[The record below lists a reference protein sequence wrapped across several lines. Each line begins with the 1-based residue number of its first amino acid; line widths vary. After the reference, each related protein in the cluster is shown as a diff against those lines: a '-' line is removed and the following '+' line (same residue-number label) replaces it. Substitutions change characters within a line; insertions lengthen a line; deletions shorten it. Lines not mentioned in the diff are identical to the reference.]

1 MLMSKVFIDAGHG
14 GNDPGALGNGL
25 KEKDITLAVT
35 LKVGKE
41 LERHGVKVGYTRKN
55 DKTVNLNS
63 RGPLANKYGADVF
76 VSIHTNAHNSNAQG
90 VETYSYPGSSKGKNL
105 AKSIQDEII
114 NAKLYTKNRGIKTAN
129 FAVLRQ
135 SRMPAALIETAFIT
149 NKQDAAMLKNRQ
161 DEFAIAIAKGILNYL
176 NIKYVEE
183 KKPTQKPST
192 SGKGFYRVVVGSYKD
207 KKNAEA
213 QQEKLKKAGFDSF
226 LSYYEE

>member
-1 MLMSKVFIDAGHG
+1 MSIKVWLDAGHG
-14 GNDPGALGNGL
+14 GKDPGAVGNGL
-25 KEKDITLAVT
+25 KEKDITLAIT

-90 VETYSYPGSSKGKNL
+90 VETYSFPNSKNGARL
-105 AKSIQDEII
+105 AKLIQDEVLK
-114 NAKLYTKNRGIKTAN
+114 AKLYTKNRGTKTAN

-149 NKQDAAMLKNRQ
+149 NKQDAELLKNKQ
-161 DEFAIAIAKGILNYL
+161 NEFATAIAKGILKYLGINY
-176 NIKYVEE
+176 KPV
-183 KKPTQKPST
+183 KKPSNNSNSKELYKVQVGAFSNKTNAEKLLKELKT
-192 SGKGFYRVVVGSYKD
+192 KGFD
-207 KKNAEA
+207 
-213 QQEKLKKAGFDSF
+213 GFIKI
-226 LSYYEE
+226 E